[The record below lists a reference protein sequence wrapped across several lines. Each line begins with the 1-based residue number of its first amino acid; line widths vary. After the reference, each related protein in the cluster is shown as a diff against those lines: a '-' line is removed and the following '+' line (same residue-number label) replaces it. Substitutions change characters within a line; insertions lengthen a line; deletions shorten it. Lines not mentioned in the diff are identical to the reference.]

1 MVSVLKREI
10 KNFGREN
17 RVALELNEK
26 GVIELLKDLSNILG
40 AFLIKKSIPL
50 SIVGYEMIKANEARS
65 AELAV
70 MSYPTRA
77 RGIIVNRRADI

>member
-26 GVIELLKDLSNILG
+26 EVIELLQDLSNILG
-40 AFLIKKSIPL
+40 AFLIKQIFASRL
-50 SIVGYEMIKANEARS
+50 FMLDMR
-65 AELAV
+65 
-70 MSYPTRA
+70 
-77 RGIIVNRRADI
+77 